1 MRWYHVIFAAA
12 AALLM
17 LADGAFADSSVRGY
31 TRKDGTYVA
40 PHYRSSPDR
49 SYNNNWSVNPNVN
62 PHTGQQ
68 GTRPPT
74 FDDRPP
80 PPSSFGN
87 PYRDPYPSS
96 ERRRY

>member
-1 MRWYHVIFAAA
+1 MRWHHVIFAAI
-12 AALLM
+12 AALFM
-17 LADGAFADSSVRGY
+17 LAESALGDTYVRGY

-40 PHYRSSPDR
+40 PHYRSSPNR
-49 SYNNNWSVNPNVN
+49 SYNDNWSVSPNVN
-62 PHTGQQ
+62 PYTGQQ

-87 PYRDPYPSS
+87 PYQDPYSRPSQ
-96 ERRRY
+96 RRY